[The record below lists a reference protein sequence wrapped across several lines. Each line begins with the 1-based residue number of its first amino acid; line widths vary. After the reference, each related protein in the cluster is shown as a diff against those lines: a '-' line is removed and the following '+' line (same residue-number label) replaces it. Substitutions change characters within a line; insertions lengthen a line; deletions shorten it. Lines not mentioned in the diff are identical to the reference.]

1 MATSV
6 TAYRASNG
14 SLHET
19 PEAADRLDASLEAR
33 RLAAALADAIRPAYS
48 DADEI
53 LTALLNQEQLVCELA
68 AALLKARSA

>member
-1 MATSV
+1 MAQPV

-14 SLHET
+14 SLHAT
-19 PEAADRLDASLEAR
+19 PEEADRVDAGLDAR

-53 LTALLNQEQLVCELA
+53 LTALLEQEQLVIELA
-68 AALLKARSA
+68 AALAKARP